1 MTFVGR
7 RWSEASILTIPVYT
21 YIVELDAFAHV
32 YVFLDIYTDIYV
44 RYPYMYVIL
53 CFVRRIQVEQI
64 EVHSR

>member
-7 RWSEASILTIPVYT
+7 RQEASILTIPVYT
-21 YIVELDAFAHV
+21 YIVELDAFAYV

-53 CFVRRIQVEQI
+53 CFVHRIQVEQI
-64 EVHSR
+64 EVHSP